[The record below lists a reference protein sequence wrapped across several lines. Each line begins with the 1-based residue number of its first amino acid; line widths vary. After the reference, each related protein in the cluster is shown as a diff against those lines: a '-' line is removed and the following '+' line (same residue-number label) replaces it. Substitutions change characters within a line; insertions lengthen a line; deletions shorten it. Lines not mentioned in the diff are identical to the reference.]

1 MPSTNGALVSS
12 ARPTINL
19 AGQDRPE
26 LSDGL
31 LGLTIV
37 ENVAGLYRCEAMFGN
52 WGITGSG
59 GNRIGWVYFDR
70 QVLDFGKAVKVVYAH
85 DLLFEGR
92 VMGLEAL
99 YPDTGQRSIT
109 VLAEDRFQDL
119 RMTRRTRTFT
129 DVSDADVIRQ
139 LASDHGLTSDIDLPT
154 VQHKVLA
161 QVNQSD
167 LAFLRERARSLDAEL
182 WMESSKLHAVRHS
195 SRGGQPIELTYGGD
209 LREFSALADL
219 AEQRT
224 SVIVSGWDVA
234 GKQTITHEASAG
246 VIQGE
251 LNGDTSG
258 VSILQQALGD
268 RKEQLSHTVPLTS
281 DQAQNA
287 AEAFFKIGA
296 RRFVTGR
303 GVAKIQSKLHAGVFI
318 QLKELGPLFSGK
330 YYTTEVRH
338 VFDRSGLRTE
348 FTAERPGVGRS

>member
-1 MPSTNGALVSS
+1 MSSNNGTAVRS
-12 ARPTINL
+12 ARPTINV
-19 AGQDRPE
+19 ASQDQPE

-31 LGLTIV
+31 LGMTIV
-37 ENVAGLYRCEAMFGN
+37 ENTTGLYRCEAMFGN
-52 WGITGSG
+52 WGATGSG

-70 QVLDFGKAVKVVYAH
+70 QVLDFGKAFKVIYA
-85 DLLFEGR
+85 DDTLFEGR
-92 VMGLEAL
+92 IMALEAHF
-99 YPDTGQRSIT
+99 PETGLRSIT

-119 RMTRRTRTFT
+119 RMTRRTRTFA
-129 DVSDADVIRQ
+129 DVTDADVTRQ
-139 LASDHGLTSDIDLPT
+139 LASDHGLTSDVDLPS

-195 SRGGQPIELTYGGD
+195 ARRGQLIELVYRQD

-224 SVIVSGWDVA
+224 TVIVSGWDVG
-234 GKQTITHEASAG
+234 GKQAITYEASGSA
-246 VIQGE
+246 IQSE
-251 LNGDTSG
+251 LNGDASG
-258 VSILQQALGD
+258 GSILQQALGA
-268 RKEQLSHTVPLTS
+268 RKEQLSHTVPLTA
-281 DQAQNA
+281 DQAQNT

-303 GVAKIQSKLHAGVFI
+303 GVANVQSKLHAGTSVH
-318 QLKELGPLFSGK
+318 LTELGPLFSGK

-338 VFDRSGLRTE
+338 IFDRAGLRTE
-348 FTAERPGVGRS
+348 FTAERPGLGRP